1 MWKGWSSRKI
11 ASNRSRFWGISGGP
25 PMNDDSR
32 LSGKIKRQITQFA
45 GRLTDGWAKPL
56 RRFVGQML
64 YGIQAAEDVKVS
76 NIARSLNEKVRLI
89 KTENRLCRNLAR
101 EDLTER
107 INRFLMWE
115 GAGVVEADTVLAL
128 DLGDLRKEYAEKM
141 EYLATV
147 RDGSTGEL
155 ANGYWL
161 CACLA
166 AHPYGERIL
175 PLYGELYSCAAE
187 GFQSENAEMLRA
199 IERISQATGQRGI
212 WAIDRGGD
220 RREILKPL
228 IDGRLRFVVR
238 QDGDRHILLPGGR
251 KYAVRE
257 AARWCVTDIERSV
270 EVEHDGR
277 RMRLVLRLGAMEVRL
292 PERSYTPLW
301 LVVIRGFGQ
310 EPIML
315 LTNVAPAKDRE
326 HATWIGDVYLTRW
339 KCEEAYRFTK
349 QAYRLEDVRV
359 RSYVALRNMYA
370 LVMAVLY
377 FVSVVIGAKAKLS
390 LIFKRV
396 CEKARRFYEIATFY
410 QYAVADG
417 IHRLLF
423 ASGGGPAPPPP
434 PADPGQLLLAFAKPP
449 T

>member
-1 MWKGWSSRKI
+1 MS
-11 ASNRSRFWGISGGP
+11 
-25 PMNDDSR
+25 DDSR
-32 LSGKIKRQITQFA
+32 LEGKIKRQITQFA

-56 RRFVGQML
+56 RRFVSQML

-76 NIARSLNEKVRLI
+76 NIARALNESIRLI

-101 EDLTER
+101 EDLTDR
-107 INRFLMWE
+107 INQFLVWE
-115 GAGVVEADTVLAL
+115 GAGVVDADTVLAL
-128 DLGDLRKEYAEKM
+128 DLGDLRKEYAKVM
-141 EYLATV
+141 EHLATV

-155 ANGYWL
+155 AKGYWL
-161 CACLA
+161 CSCVA

-199 IERISQATGQRGI
+199 IERISRATDRRGI

-238 QDGDRHILLPGGR
+238 QDGDRHILMAGGR
-251 KYAVRE
+251 KCAVRE
-257 AARWCVTDIERSV
+257 AARRCASDIERTV
-270 EVEHDGR
+270 EVERDGR
-277 RMRLVLRLGAMEVRL
+277 RTRLTLHLGSMPVKL

-301 LVVIRGFGQ
+301 LVVIRGFGR
-310 EPIML
+310 EPILL
-315 LTNVAPAKDRE
+315 LTNLAPAKDRE

-339 KCEEAYRFTK
+339 KCEEAYRFAK

-370 LVMAVLY
+370 LVMAALY

-396 CEKARRFYEIATFY
+396 CEKAKRFYEIATFY

-423 ASGGGPAPPPP
+423 ASTGGPSPPPKP
-434 PADPGQLLLAFAKPP
+434 SEPGQLLLAFAKPP
-449 T
+449 P